1 MRGRTTLTLVA
12 AAVVLALTVGPVTA
26 TEPWIIYDP
35 GPPIITE
42 FNEIRSAGFPTCS
55 PAQKPRA
62 KLEVWYADENGVVDT
77 FNPIYAGARI
87 WAEFATTT
95 GTVTKE
101 RFSPNTFRDA
111 DAANQT
117 NWHVLA
123 KANGTMVFRVVGPV
137 GSQFNKTQG
146 WLRVLTLGGPTGVYD
161 FWFMWADVAVKCV

>member
-1 MRGRTTLTLVA
+1 MRGRTTLTLFA
-12 AAVVLALTVGPVTA
+12 AAVVLALTVAPVTA
-26 TEPWIIYDP
+26 AEPWIIWDP

-42 FNEIRSAGFPTCS
+42 FNEIRSAGFPTCTGS
-55 PAQKPRA
+55 QKPRA
-62 KLEVWYADENGVVDT
+62 QLEVWYADEDGVPDP
-77 FNPIYAGARI
+77 FNPVYAGARM

-95 GTVTKE
+95 GTITKE
-101 RFSPNTFRDA
+101 KFSSNTFRDA
-111 DAANQT
+111 GAGSAT
-117 NWHVLA
+117 TWHVLS